1 MTMSLPETAT
11 EPRLLVV
18 LAHPAM
24 ERSRANLA
32 LAQAVRQTPGVSLV
46 DLYEL
51 YPDFA
56 IDVWAEQRR
65 LVAHHTVVLQF
76 PIYWYSTPALLKEWL
91 DLVWLYGFAYGQGGA
106 ALRGKRLLAAC
117 TTGGDEQSY
126 RPAGA
131 HRFSLQEFLR
141 PLEQTAALCGME
153 WAQPFVLHGS
163 PALSDAALAREAQ
176 AYRTRLTQL
185 IQEGAAT

>member
-1 MTMSLPETAT
+1 MTIPFPEPATTA
-11 EPRLLVV
+11 RLLVV

-32 LAQAVRQTPGVSLV
+32 LVQAIRQAPGVSLV

-51 YPDFA
+51 YPDFMV
-56 IDVWAEQRR
+56 DVRAEQKR

-76 PIYWYSTPALLKEWL
+76 PVYWYSTPSLLKEWL
-91 DLVWLYGFAYGQGGA
+91 DLVWLHGFAYGQGGT

-117 TTGGDEQSY
+117 TTGGDEESY
-126 RPAGA
+126 RPDGV

-153 WAQPFVLHGS
+153 WAPPFVLHGS
-163 PALSDAALAREAQ
+163 AARGDAALAQEAQ
-176 AYRTRLTQL
+176 AYRARLAQL
-185 IQEGAAT
+185 IREDAA